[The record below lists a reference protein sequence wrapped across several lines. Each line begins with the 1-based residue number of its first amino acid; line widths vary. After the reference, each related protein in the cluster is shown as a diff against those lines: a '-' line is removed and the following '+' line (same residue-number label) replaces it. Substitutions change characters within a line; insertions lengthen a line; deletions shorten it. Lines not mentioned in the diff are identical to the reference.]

1 MLKKSSRQQ
10 VLRIEKV
17 IPAREYRA
25 LRSYDTKLCYA
36 IYNEM

>member
-1 MLKKSSRQQ
+1 MLKKSSTQQ

-25 LRSYDTKLCYA
+25 LRWYDTKLCYA